1 MSELIATLRAVVRA
15 ELARLRTP
23 ALGAVTKTYPRTS
36 ESGKD
41 NHQVDLKLIDSGVE
55 LPRVPVAVPRLG
67 VSALPKVDDLMII
80 VFVGGDLN
88 APIALGCVY
97 DDTEHPPVA
106 NDGEIVYQP
115 PEDEDSSVRR
125 LHLELKNGGKL
136 TLDDDKLTIEL
147 GATSLVINRD
157 GDLTV
162 KAKGKVRLESD
173 GDVELVAGGA
183 LKLEATG
190 DLTGKGA
197 NATIEG
203 TGAAKLKGPAITL
216 AGNTQF
222 SAS

>member
-1 MSELIATLRAVVRA
+1 MSELIATLRALVRA
-15 ELARLRTP
+15 ELARVRSP
-23 ALGAVTKTYPRTS
+23 ALGAVTKTYPKTGDD
-36 ESGKD
+36 GKD
-41 NHQVDLKLIDSGVE
+41 NHQVDLKLTDSGVE
-55 LPRVPVAVPRLG
+55 LSRVPVAVPRLG
-67 VSALPKVDDLMII
+67 LSALPKVDDLMLV

-88 APIALGCVY
+88 APIATGCVY

-106 NDGEIVYQP
+106 KDGELVYQP

-125 LHLELKNGGKL
+125 FHVELKNGGKL

-162 KAKGKVRLESD
+162 KAKGKVRLESESD
-173 GDVELVAGGA
+173 LELVAGGA

-197 NATIEG
+197 SATIEG
-203 TGAAKLKGPAITL
+203 SGSAKLKGPSITL

>member
-1 MSELIATLRAVVRA
+1 MSELIATLRALVRA
-15 ELARLRTP
+15 ELARVRSP
-23 ALGAVTKTYPRTS
+23 ALGAVTKTYPRT
-36 ESGKD
+36 GDDAKD
-41 NHQVDLKLIDSGVE
+41 NHQVDLKLLDSSLE

-67 VSALPKVDDLMII
+67 LSALPTVGDLLLV

-88 APIALGCVY
+88 APIAVGCVY
-97 DDTEHPPVA
+97 DDTVHPPVA
-106 NDGEIVYQP
+106 SDGEVVYQP
-115 PEDEDSSVRR
+115 PEDEDASVRR
-125 LHLELKNGGKL
+125 VHLELKNGGKL
-136 TLDDDKLTIEL
+136 TIDDDKLTIEL

-162 KAKGKVRLESD
+162 KAKGKVRIESESD
-173 GDVELVAGGA
+173 LELVAGGS

-197 NATIEG
+197 NATVEG